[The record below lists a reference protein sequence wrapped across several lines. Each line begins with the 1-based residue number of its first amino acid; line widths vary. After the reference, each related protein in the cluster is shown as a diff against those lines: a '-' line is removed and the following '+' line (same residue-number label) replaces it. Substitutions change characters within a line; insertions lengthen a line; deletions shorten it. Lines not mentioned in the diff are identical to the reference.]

1 MEPEVAS
8 NAGNKRP
15 AGAGIRLALA
25 LGIILAI
32 SAYIVGIVI
41 GKIQDKQKLGIAD
54 VGLLLVGCA
63 AVAVLLRPEL
73 LERVTHIKVGS
84 VEFEL
89 QKLQHDQEKQRN
101 ELDDVRFVLTLLLE
115 PSELQHLKNIDKGKT
130 QDYLGRHSVRTELR
144 KLRTLGLIRN
154 RDDRKISELADNS
167 KMDLKNIVELT
178 ERGRQYLARLA
189 EYSAEE

>member
-1 MEPEVAS
+1 MGPAVAS
-8 NAGNKRP
+8 NAGNKHP
-15 AGAGIRLALA
+15 AGAGIRLALT

-54 VGLLLVGCA
+54 VGLLLVSCA
-63 AVAVLLRPEL
+63 AVGVLLRPEL
-73 LERVTHIKVGS
+73 LEKITHIKVGS

-89 QKLQHDQEKQRN
+89 QKLQQDQEKQRN

-115 PSELQHLKNIDKGKT
+115 PSELQHLKNIDKGST
-130 QDYLGRHSVRTELR
+130 QDYLGRHSVRTALR

-154 RDDRKISELADNS
+154 RDGHKISELADNS
-167 KMDLKNIVELT
+167 KMDLKNVVELT

-189 EYSAEE
+189 EYSAQE

>member
-1 MEPEVAS
+1 MGAEVAS
-8 NAGNKRP
+8 NAGNKHP
-15 AGAGIRLALA
+15 ARTAIRLALA

-54 VGLLLVGCA
+54 VGLLLVSCA
-63 AVAVLLRPEL
+63 AVGVLLRPEL
-73 LERVTHIKVGS
+73 LEKITHIKVGS

-89 QKLQHDQEKQRN
+89 QKLQHDQEKQRD

-115 PSELQHLKNIDKGKT
+115 PSELQHLKNIDKGNT

-154 RDDRKISELADNS
+154 RDGHKIAKLADNS
-167 KMDLKNIVELT
+167 EMDLRNIVELT